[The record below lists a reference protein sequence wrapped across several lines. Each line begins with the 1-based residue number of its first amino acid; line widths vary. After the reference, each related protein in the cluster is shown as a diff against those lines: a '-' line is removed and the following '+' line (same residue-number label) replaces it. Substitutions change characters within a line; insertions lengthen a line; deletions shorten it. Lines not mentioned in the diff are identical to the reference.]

1 MKLFYY
7 CYGRAHSSVIAGWLH
22 LNRLPTDRIPS
33 VEEILAI
40 PEFDRSES
48 KDFGEPYFLG
58 EDEHGNEVF
67 IIGFGSEAGL
77 SLQTVYFLLERLGG
91 DPAEWKFYNSL
102 GSIGWLAK
110 TGGFISKKLKL
121 TCVGR
126 YLAALG
132 IQRSY
137 FKLVALVN
145 EVKEKLK

>member
-33 VEEILAI
+33 VKEILAI

-58 EDEHGNEVF
+58 KDEYGNEVF
-67 IIGFGSEAGL
+67 IIGFGGEAGL
-77 SLQTVYFLLERLGG
+77 GLQTVYFLLERWG

-102 GSIGWLAK
+102 SSIGWLAK
-110 TGGFISKKLKL
+110 TGGVISKKLKL
-121 TCVGR
+121 ACVGR

-137 FKLVALVN
+137 FNLVELVN
-145 EVKEKLK
+145 KVKEKLK